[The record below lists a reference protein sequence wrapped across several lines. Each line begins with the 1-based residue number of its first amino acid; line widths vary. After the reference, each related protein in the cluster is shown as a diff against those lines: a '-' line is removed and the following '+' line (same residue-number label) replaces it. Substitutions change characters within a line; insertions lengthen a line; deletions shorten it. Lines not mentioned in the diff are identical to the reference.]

1 MIRIPTY
8 YLSFLI
14 IIFGFATVS
23 AQDPDPNQSNSDHTA
38 EIKNRVIT
46 LIQSPSVK
54 DRAWGAYLTGQNE
67 LSELAPAL
75 LDLLSEIPD
84 QEQEDLNLVALD
96 SLIRLKDNS
105 PSERL
110 IPFYQRY
117 SDQVLILLARSPVE
131 NKDALLSIARQ
142 PRNVHFWVASCNLL
156 TELKA
161 PGFTAFLLKDLKISI
176 DIIVVSQGRYGYGF
190 GSGQG
195 SVVGCGGSVN
205 ITDGFP
211 PVAFYRLKDE
221 PIRDAVVI
229 APGIHPIFYERRLYY
244 PGNPVG
250 ISESVTRIDKDR
262 YTIEYLAALLDKRI
276 DELALKAAYSHTVA
290 WAGTEGYRQDVMRIK
305 ESVIGDFS
313 QVKKHLSDVELLTT
327 LEAEEVKPNLV
338 IRITDMRRNKKY
350 QLPEISGVTIN

>member
-1 MIRIPTY
+1 MIGITTY
-8 YLSFLI
+8 ALSFLI
-14 IIFGFATVS
+14 IIFGFTHVR
-23 AQDPDPNQSNSDHTA
+23 AQDPNPNQPNPDRTA
-38 EIKNRVIT
+38 DIKNSAIT
-46 LIQSPSVK
+46 LIQSSSVK

-96 SLIRLKDNS
+96 SLIRLKDNP

-110 IPFYQRY
+110 MPFYQRY
-117 SDQVLILLARSPVE
+117 SDQVLILLARAPVE
-131 NKDALLSIARQ
+131 NKDALISIARQ
-142 PRNVHFWVASCNLL
+142 PRNVHFWVAACNLL
-156 TELKA
+156 TEIKA

-176 DIIVVSQGRYGYGF
+176 DITVVSQGRYGYGF
-190 GSGQG
+190 GSGGG
-195 SVVGCGGSVN
+195 SIVGCGASVS

-250 ISESVTRIDKDR
+250 ISESVTGIDKDR

-276 DELALKAAYSHTVA
+276 DELELKAAYSHSIVWT
-290 WAGTEGYRQDVMRIK
+290 GTEGYRQDVMRIK

-313 QVKKHLSDVELLTT
+313 QVKKHLTEVELLTT
-327 LEAEEVKPNLV
+327 SEAEEVKPNLN
-338 IRITDMRRNKKY
+338 IRITDLRRNKKY
-350 QLPEISGVTIN
+350 QLPVN